1 MSGATSA
8 TVDVKY
14 DFTPYDGTPGDMY
27 DKFEERLMNGA
38 TRADDRGW
46 SLADH
51 YGGVDEGRLRCDA
64 LQRRYRLGSQPPE
77 DRPR

>member
-27 DKFEERLMNGA
+27 DKFEERLMNAA
-38 TRADDRGW
+38 TRADERGW

-51 YGGVDEGRLRCDA
+51 FE
-64 LQRRYRLGSQPPE
+64 
-77 DRPR
+77 